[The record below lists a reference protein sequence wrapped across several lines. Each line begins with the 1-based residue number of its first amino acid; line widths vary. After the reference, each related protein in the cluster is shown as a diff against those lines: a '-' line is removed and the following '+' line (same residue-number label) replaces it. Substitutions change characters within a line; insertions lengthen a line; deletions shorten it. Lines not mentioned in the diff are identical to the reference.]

1 MAHLMQP
8 ESHSAASVEDQAT
21 PTDASRVPTPP
32 LPYDVLLE
40 ILGHLGDTANEEC
53 ASGLYSSVQFM
64 KKKQAKKALV
74 ACSLTSRALRK
85 FTLPHLFR
93 TLKLS
98 FESLQD
104 DYRTTNRPTEEHCCR
119 CLTILDALKFFESHP
134 TLGSYVRELTM
145 TATTCRK
152 DPDFVHGILV
162 PHGVHL
168 DATVVVQLLHAMPR
182 LRTLELKDVV
192 FDGVEAMNTLNGC
205 VSLNRLTLR
214 RNEWREDT
222 NPEAANVFGIVD
234 QVDEIRLFGF
244 SSSAREASK
253 PSLSPGRLNIRSE
266 SIASTRKLLDCHVL
280 DLLALKDLAVSLNS
294 DSYHIGGTVQSLL
307 QSAPQLISFSMKTNF
322 HHNMGLHCEPFN
334 TLSSAAGRADGDS
347 S

>member
-8 ESHSAASVEDQAT
+8 ESHSAASVEDEAT
-21 PTDASRVPTPP
+21 PTDASRLPTPP

-40 ILGHLGDTANEEC
+40 ILGHLGDTAHEEC

-98 FESLQD
+98 FESLQN

-145 TATTCRK
+145 TL
-152 DPDFVHGILV
+152 FLGII
-162 PHGVHL
+162 
-168 DATVVVQLLHAMPR
+168 
-182 LRTLELKDVV
+182 
-192 FDGVEAMNTLNGC
+192 
-205 VSLNRLTLR
+205 SR
-214 RNEWREDT
+214 RPTAEG
-222 NPEAANVFGIVD
+222 PPF
-234 QVDEIRLFGF
+234 
-244 SSSAREASK
+244 
-253 PSLSPGRLNIRSE
+253 
-266 SIASTRKLLDCHVL
+266 STREKRRKPRAIAINRHAPSRTWERKLPH
-280 DLLALKDLAVSLNS
+280 
-294 DSYHIGGTVQSLL
+294 Q
-307 QSAPQLISFSMKTNF
+307 F
-322 HHNMGLHCEPFN
+322 
-334 TLSSAAGRADGDS
+334 AGRPS
-347 S
+347 SIHRRSQRRLS